1 MPPSRPSPINSPSL
15 TRAEVNGLID
25 LQSKLLGEALER
37 IQREMSLQNENLS
50 SRLGEAIR
58 SLEFAHKEI
67 EDLKA
72 REEAARRGA
81 EELKDRLSALSR
93 ENADLKSDL
102 ARMTERL
109 DYQDDQGR
117 RNNLRFSGIPE
128 ERGETW
134 EMCQRKLS
142 DLLRQ
147 HLHITP
153 KIERAHRV
161 GRPTHDRPRDIVA
174 KFASF
179 VDREA
184 VFKDKAKF
192 KNAPG
197 RVFVNEDFCAGTI
210 KARKDQ
216 LEQLR
221 QARSEGKNAFFSYRK
236 LVVTER
242 QRPRAPPDS
251 ALPMPPPGTAFD
263 PLRLPTPLQSRPRPA
278 SLSDQP
284 SPLMQRPSGPCF
296 NTPPP
301 ARHSYSTVLRSPVGA
316 TALGPPTPF
325 SPVSQRLRNKK

>member
-1 MPPSRPSPINSPSL
+1 
-15 TRAEVNGLID
+15 VNGLID

-316 TALGPPTPF
+316 TALGPPPPF

>member
-1 MPPSRPSPINSPSL
+1 
-15 TRAEVNGLID
+15 VNGLID

-128 ERGETW
+128 ERGEAW
-134 EMCQRKLS
+134 EMCQQKMS

-147 HLHITP
+147 HFDITP
-153 KIERAHRV
+153 RSERALHV
-161 GRPTHDRPRDIVA
+161 GRSTHDRPRNIVA

-197 RVFVNEDFCAGTI
+197 RLFVNEDF
-210 KARKDQ
+210 
-216 LEQLR
+216 
-221 QARSEGKNAFFSYRK
+221 
-236 LVVTER
+236 
-242 QRPRAPPDS
+242 
-251 ALPMPPPGTAFD
+251 
-263 PLRLPTPLQSRPRPA
+263 
-278 SLSDQP
+278 
-284 SPLMQRPSGPCF
+284 
-296 NTPPP
+296 
-301 ARHSYSTVLRSPVGA
+301 
-316 TALGPPTPF
+316 
-325 SPVSQRLRNKK
+325 